1 MKLSLDSLRS
11 LVDRG
16 WNSMHSVCDLRTCR
30 NTMLIRSVPQR
41 RVGVQV
47 GLSWYCSVDCF
58 AEAALIRLT
67 ELRDER
73 VVEMPHRPRL
83 SIGLVMLSKDY
94 LTNEQLR
101 QATLQSQLR
110 GEELEV
116 ALLRLGFANERQVAA
131 ARAAQWGVPVLRQDR
146 VGLSVEVDVP
156 AAILRAFAAVPLHYA
171 PDGGRLLV
179 GFVHRVE
186 HTLLHAMEQMTG
198 CRAEPCFITP
208 TEFEAQTPR
217 VTGVADCQE
226 VAFEEALTPIEM
238 ARTVG
243 RLAIE
248 VAARE
253 ARFVHCRDYIWTR
266 LFGKTRRVDVL
277 FRTRCEP
284 AVEKSENFV
293 FQEQNIGT
301 WG

>member
-58 AEAALIRLT
+58 AEAALLRLT

-94 LTNEQLR
+94 LTSEQLR

-110 GEELEV
+110 DEELEV

-131 ARAAQWGVPVLRQDR
+131 ARAAQWGCPVLKQER
-146 VGLSVEVDVP
+146 VGLAVEVDVP
-156 AAILRAFAAVPLHYA
+156 LAILRAFSAVPLHYT
-171 PDGGRLLV
+171 PNGRLLLGV
-179 GFVHRVE
+179 VHRVE
-186 HTLLHAMEQMTG
+186 HTLLHALEQMTG

-208 TEFEAQTPR
+208 TEFDAQLPR
-217 VTGVADCQE
+217 VTVAPDCQE
-226 VAFEEALTPIEM
+226 VVFEDIMTPTQMAKTLGGLT
-238 ARTVG
+238 
-243 RLAIE
+243 IE

-266 LFGKTRRVDVL
+266 LFGKQRRVDVL
-277 FRTRCEP
+277 FRARFEP
-284 AVEKSENFV
+284 PVEKREDFLYE
-293 FQEQNIGT
+293 EQNIGT